1 MILLESSLQTML
13 EEHEE
18 LASFSVLEGEEHVA
32 EMIGNEAVFQGV
44 FCQWIWI
51 SVFGFLCLDFCFWIS
66 VFGFLS

>member
-32 EMIGNEAVFQGV
+32 EMVGNEAVFQGR
-44 FCQWIWI
+44 I
-51 SVFGFLCLDFCFWIS
+51 SVFGFLYLDFWFWIS